1 MPKTRRGWD
10 PNQQKRRLKLCT
22 SHREIDLAITIRGLP
37 RLVCVYWFPPILWF
51 KLIRNLWHILFRS
64 HRKLDWFLYGKER
77 WFEILDAH
85 HSLTVNMSVDVGARL
100 SLWKYIEI
108 LNHPLSQLHPL
119 HEATLVNIVW
129 TALLLI
135 LISFLNFPILHWF
148 LQQSEEHRAHSEI
161 ERELTRL

>member
-22 SHREIDLAITIRGLP
+22 SHREIDLAITIRGVP
-37 RLVCVYWFPPILWF
+37 RLVCGYWFPPILWF

-108 LNHPLSQLHPL
+108 LNHPLSLNYTLCMRPPL
-119 HEATLVNIVW
+119 WTLYGQPCC
-129 TALLLI
+129 
-135 LISFLNFPILHWF
+135 SFSSHFSIF
-148 LQQSEEHRAHSEI
+148 LFYIDFCNNQRNTEHTVR
-161 ERELTRL
+161 